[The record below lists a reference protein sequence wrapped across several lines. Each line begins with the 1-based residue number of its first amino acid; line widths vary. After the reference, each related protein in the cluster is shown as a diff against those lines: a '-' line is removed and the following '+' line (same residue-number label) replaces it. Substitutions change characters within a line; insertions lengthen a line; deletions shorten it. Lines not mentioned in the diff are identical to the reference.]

1 MSFINY
7 KTRKTCKNFV
17 PTSDRSCRAKN
28 AQKHFLKYL
37 KDRICKIK
45 QYRNYIL
52 MLINQNILAILRT
65 NLKRKIYENLYTKET
80 TSKAATTKLLSKI
93 PNKMKIS
100 NEKFYL

>member
-1 MSFINY
+1 M
-7 KTRKTCKNFV
+7 

>member
-1 MSFINY
+1 
-7 KTRKTCKNFV
+7 
-17 PTSDRSCRAKN
+17 
-28 AQKHFLKYL
+28 
-37 KDRICKIK
+37 
-45 QYRNYIL
+45 
-52 MLINQNILAILRT
+52 MLINQNILAILRA